1 MSAHPCPI
9 SHKHLRGVAN
19 SLAARAA
26 TSSAAHRERA
36 TVQALIRRMLISLA
50 IAQLFLPLPGK
61 LHAEPDPCSLQTPS
75 SVLCNGNQSGGIATG
90 RTLLIDG
97 STLQSPP
104 VTTIDVNTL
113 NAAVAPGSG
122 LPGIYLHNEAGN
134 AVTINAGTSLA
145 PISITANGDNTGGI
159 VVNGFG
165 TPTQTNNF
173 FGLPL
178 PSGSGGTGGNVTVN
192 SFATISTDGDQSPG
206 ISARS
211 RAGGYSDAVVNTYKQ
226 LLGTNQGATF
236 GISTV
241 QGDSAK
247 IGQAVTGSNG
257 GTFTLKNNLLGLA
270 PAYTYNLSG
279 MALNNLAPGQH
290 IDTSVSYTVT
300 SIIGY
305 APSNAV
311 LTLRVT
317 RLADGSLSV
326 LPATY
331 FDVYG
336 RAYEAPQAI
345 AYVDGATPLSGQI
358 SLAPN
363 FDAYMSRLLEDS
375 AIGGAGG
382 NVSVT
387 TSGSITTKNALS
399 FGQASYGIL
408 AQSKGGT
415 GLPGGGGVFSGDTGN
430 AGSPGGSVMVNNTA
444 TIHTFGEGAHGIV
457 ASSAGGN
464 GGRGG
469 GASFAGNGGAGG
481 TGAKGG
487 EVTVINYGNI
497 TTESTN
503 AFGILAQT
511 LGGQGGQGGGGGWLG
526 GGGGAGGAGTEND
539 PVIVGNAGTITTFG
553 DDSHG
558 ILVQSIG
565 GFGGGGGG
573 AGGIVALGSTGGNA
587 GTGGIATI
595 LNLGKVSTAG
605 WNANA
610 LMAQSIGGGGGSAGG
625 TGGLVA
631 LGGDGTAGGNGGM
644 ASVYNYGELNATG
657 VGARGIVA
665 QSIGGG
671 GGHGGDSG
679 GLVAIGGDGAT
690 TSDGGAVNVGN
701 TGKITS
707 ASNAILAES
716 IGGGGGTGGS
726 SGGWFGVGGSGGGG
740 GNGGTVTV
748 ANSGDLTTSGRN
760 AAALFA
766 QSVGG
771 GGGNGGNVVA
781 VGAFA
786 SVAIGGAGGNG
797 GDSDKVVAKSTGG
810 TIETWGVQSHGI
822 YAQSVGGRGGNGG
835 FAAAASAGKGLS
847 LSLSVGRSGGGGGD
861 GGEVQIESQSTITT
875 HEQDAYGIYAQSV
888 GGGGGNG
895 GFSVAASAAV
905 QGVAVSFSVGGKGGV
920 AGDGKK
926 VEVGKDAPITG
937 KITANGANAYGIV
950 AQSVGG
956 GGGHGGLAVAA
967 TLSAGT
973 NGSGSLGLALGGE
986 GGSGGAG
993 GAVVVNSAATISTQG
1008 EKAYGIK
1015 AQSVGGGGGDGGLA
1029 VAGGVGGGLGSDSL
1043 KLNVAVGGSGG
1054 AGSMASTVDVDIS
1067 GGSIETWGKNAHGV
1081 FAQSVG
1087 GGGGDGGIA
1096 IAGTLGLG
1104 GKNTNVSI
1112 SAGGVGGTG
1121 SIGDTVTVSNAAT
1134 IKTHGEAAFGIF
1146 AQSLGGGGGIGGAA
1160 FSGAGDLNI
1169 GQEGYNVNIDFAFGG
1184 KGGSGNKG
1192 GMVDITNTGTIETF
1206 GTASHGIFAESVG
1219 GGGGQGGSAR
1229 TMSINAAV
1237 MPVSTLGKYASFSLN
1252 LGGKGGSGSDGNTVD
1267 IDNQGTIITHGAD
1280 SHGIYAQSVGGGG
1293 GTGGEGAHGFFGIPA
1308 LMFDKT
1314 PMYQQV
1320 SISMGGSG
1328 GAAGSGGAVNVIQH
1342 GNITAHEQGSD
1353 GIFAQSIGG
1362 GGGTGGVGAI
1372 GFTGTVGI
1380 GGSGGASGN
1389 GGKVDVIVDGNI
1401 NTYGGAGY
1409 GVFAQSIGGGGG
1421 IGGNIDRGLA
1431 TSWNVGL
1438 GIGVIR
1444 NSQNGGNGGEVT
1456 VSGSGLIHTRELG
1469 ATGIFAQSVGG
1480 GGGVAGYQN
1489 QSWWGFAGSAGGNG
1503 SGDRVTVDWRG
1514 SIWTDG
1520 ENAHGIYAQSAGG
1533 EAVDVVVYDE
1543 NGNPTAKKLQGY
1555 QNLGKDVSVTVR
1567 GNVITS
1573 GVRSNA
1579 IYAESSGAEG
1589 KGNITVKILEQG
1601 TVKGGSGADAA
1612 GVHLVGGTQNLIE
1625 NTGYIGTV
1633 SGITGLAIA
1642 GDTGND
1648 VVSSSGTVTGSVSLG
1663 TGTNAFT
1670 NALGGLF
1677 NSGPLVDLGAGN
1689 QLINSGTLA
1698 PGGLGSAAT
1707 TTLTGNLRQNSSG
1720 SLAVDLSLAG
1730 RASDLLNIVGAA
1742 QVDGKLSVR
1751 PVDTGFARP
1760 GTLRSV
1766 VLTASDGVS
1775 AADLTLAA
1783 PHSLLTSYALLYPSA
1798 NEIAVTRSIDFAPR
1812 SLNPNAQRI
1821 GAHLNAIQA
1830 TGGTA
1835 SLAPYIAA
1843 LFAQPDDQ
1851 SLATAYEKLGP
1862 GALGTLTKSSTASS
1876 LEFNDAMHSCR
1887 QRDGDYRFIREGEC
1901 SWIRFGGSIRDQER
1915 DDQNPGYRQDMV
1927 TMAGGFQKAVREN
1940 LHLGL
1945 GVSYQQSALN
1955 SVFSDVNGERFEG
1968 GMIVKQRFD
1977 ATRLSLSFSAGYGH
1991 YNTRRL
1997 VDIAAPG
2004 TYAQARPTLWSG
2016 ALHGRISH
2024 DIMASEN
2031 AYIRPM
2037 LGLGV
2042 SYVSRDAYD
2051 ETGAGGAN
2059 LRVEK
2064 ASDTFV
2070 SLHPAI
2076 EFGGEN
2082 SIGGEGTLLRHFVR
2096 VGMTQFLGSSEHHVT
2111 ASLEGAPSGIQPFTV
2126 TTRSDKT
2133 YADLVIGVDILR
2145 KSGTTVRLEYTGQFS
2160 NNSSTNAI
2168 GVKVAMPF

>member
-1 MSAHPCPI
+1 MGGNVYAD
-9 SHKHLRGVAN
+9 
-19 SLAARAA
+19 
-26 TSSAAHRERA
+26 
-36 TVQALIRRMLISLA
+36 
-50 IAQLFLPLPGK
+50 
-61 LHAEPDPCSLQTPS
+61 PDTCSLQTSS
-75 SVLCNGNQSGGIATG
+75 SVVCSGNQSGGVATG
-90 RTLLIDG
+90 RTLLTDG

-104 VTTIDVNTL
+104 VTTINVNSL
-113 NAAVAPGSG
+113 NATVAPGSG

-134 AVTINAGTSLA
+134 AVAINAGASLV
-145 PISITANGDNTGGI
+145 PISITASGDNTAGI
-159 VVNGFG
+159 AVNGFG
-165 TPTQTNNF
+165 TPTQTINF

-178 PSGSGGTGGNVTVN
+178 PAGAGGTGGDVTV
-192 SFATISTDGDQSPG
+192 SSHAKIITDGDEAPG

-226 LLGTNQGATF
+226 LLGTNQGVTF
-236 GISTV
+236 HISTV
-241 QGDSAK
+241 QGDSTK
-247 IGQAVTGSNG
+247 IGQSVTGSNG
-257 GTFTLKNNLLGLA
+257 GEFILKNNVIGLA
-270 PAYTYNLSG
+270 PTYTYNLSS
-279 MALNNLAPGQH
+279 MALANLAPGQH
-290 IDTSVSYTVT
+290 IDTSVSYAVT
-300 SIIGY
+300 SVIGY

-317 RLADGSLSV
+317 RLDDGSLSV

-336 RAYEAPQAI
+336 RAYEATQAI
-345 AYVDGATPLSGQI
+345 AYVEGATPFSGQI

-363 FDAYMSRLLEDS
+363 FDSYMTRLLEDS

-387 TSGSITTKNALS
+387 TSGSITTKNEVS

-430 AGSPGGSVMVNNTA
+430 AGSPGGIVTINNAA

-487 EVTVINYGNI
+487 EVSVVNFGNI

-526 GGGGAGGAGTEND
+526 GGGGAGGAGTAND
-539 PVIVGNAGTITTFG
+539 LVLVGNAGTITTSG
-553 DDSHG
+553 NDSHG

-573 AGGIVALGSTGGNA
+573 ASGIVALGSDGGNA

-595 LNLGKVSTAG
+595 LNLGKVSTGG

-610 LMAQSIGGGGGSAGG
+610 LMSQSIGGGGGSAGG
-625 TGGLVA
+625 AGGLVA
-631 LGGDGTAGGNGGM
+631 LGGNGTAGGNGGM
-644 ASVYNYGELNATG
+644 STVYNYGELSAIG
-657 VGARGIVA
+657 IGARGIVA

-690 TSDGGAVNVGN
+690 TSDGGAVNVRN
-701 TGKITS
+701 EGKITS

-740 GNGGTVTV
+740 GDGGTVTV
-748 ANSGDLTTSGRN
+748 NNSGDLTTAGRN

-766 QSVGG
+766 QSIGG

-797 GDSDKVVAKSTGG
+797 GDGDEVVAKNTGG
-810 TIETWGVQSHGI
+810 SIETWGVQSHGI
-822 YAQSVGGRGGNGG
+822 FAQSLGGRGGNGG
-835 FAAAASAGKGLS
+835 FAAAASAGKGIS
-847 LSLSVGRSGGGGGD
+847 FSVAIGRTGGGGGD
-861 GGEVQIESQSTITT
+861 GGEVQVESQSTITT

-895 GFSVAASAAV
+895 GFTIAASAAV
-905 QGVAVSFSVGGKGGV
+905 QGVAVSFSVGGAGGA

-937 KITANGANAYGIV
+937 TVTTTGANAYGVV

-967 TLSAGT
+967 TISAGT
-973 NGSGSLGLALGGE
+973 NGSGSLGLSLGGE
-986 GGSGGAG
+986 GGAGGAG
-993 GAVVVNSAATISTQG
+993 GAVVVNSAASISTQG

-1029 VAGGVGGGLGSDSL
+1029 VAGSIGGGSGSL
-1043 KLNVAVGGSGG
+1043 KLDVAVGGSGG
-1054 AGSMASTVDVDIS
+1054 AGSMGSTVDVDIS
-1067 GGSIETWGKNAHGV
+1067 GGSIETWGKDAHGV
-1081 FAQSVG
+1081 FAQSIG

-1104 GKNTNVSI
+1104 GKNANVSV

-1121 SIGDTVTVSNAAT
+1121 SIGDTVTVSNAGT
-1134 IKTHGEAAFGIF
+1134 IKTHGNAAFGIF
-1146 AQSLGGGGGIGGAA
+1146 AQSLGGGGGVGGAA
-1160 FSGAGDLNI
+1160 FSGAGNLNI

-1192 GMVDITNTGTIETF
+1192 GMVDITNSGTIETF
-1206 GTASHGIFAESVG
+1206 GIASHGIFAESIG

-1229 TMSINAAV
+1229 TMSINAAI
-1237 MPVSTLGKYASFSLN
+1237 MPVSTLGKYASFSLS
-1252 LGGKGGSGSDGNTVD
+1252 LGGKGGSGSDGNTVS
-1267 IDNQGTIITHGAD
+1267 IDNQESIITHGAD
-1280 SHGIYAQSVGGGG
+1280 SHGVYAQSVGGGG

-1320 SISMGGSG
+1320 SVSMGGSG
-1328 GAAGSGGAVNVIQH
+1328 GAAGSGGAVNVNQH
-1342 GNITAHEQGSD
+1342 GSITAHEQGSH

-1389 GGKVDVIVDGNI
+1389 GGKVDVAVEGDI

-1421 IGGNIDRGLA
+1421 VGGNIDRGLA
-1431 TSWNVGL
+1431 TSWNVGI
-1438 GIGVIR
+1438 GVGVIR
-1444 NSQNGGNGGEVT
+1444 NSGNGGNGGEVN
-1456 VSGSGLIHTRELG
+1456 VSGTGLIHTRGLG

-1503 SGDRVTVDWRG
+1503 SGDRVTVDWNG
-1514 SIWTDG
+1514 SIQTDG
-1520 ENAHGIYAQSAGG
+1520 DTAHGIYAQSAGG

-1543 NGNPTAKKLQGY
+1543 NGNPTQNKLQGY

-1567 GNVITS
+1567 GDVITS
-1573 GVRSNA
+1573 GSRSNA
-1579 IYAESSGAEG
+1579 IYAQSEG
-1589 KGNITVKILEQG
+1589 NEGNGNITVRILDKG
-1601 TVKGGSGADAA
+1601 TVKGGTGVDAA
-1612 GVHLVGGTQNLIE
+1612 GVHLVGGAQNLIE
-1625 NTGYIGTV
+1625 NTGLIGAVEGV
-1633 SGITGLAIA
+1633 SGLAIA
-1642 GDTGND
+1642 SDTGND
-1648 VVSSSGTVTGSVSLG
+1648 VVINHGTVTGSVALG
-1663 TGTNAFT
+1663 TGINVFT
-1670 NALGGLF
+1670 NAPGGTF
-1677 NSGPLVDLGAGN
+1677 NTGPLVELGAGR
-1689 QLINSGTLA
+1689 QLTNSGTLA
-1698 PGGLGSAAT
+1698 PGGTGAVAT
-1707 TTLTGNLRQNSSG
+1707 TTLTGNLLQDSNG

-1730 RASDLLNIVGAA
+1730 RASDLLSVVGSA

-1751 PVDTGFARP
+1751 PLDTGFARP

-1766 VLTASDGVS
+1766 VLIAGDGVS
-1775 AADLTLAA
+1775 AANLTLAA
-1783 PHSLLTSYALLYPSA
+1783 PHSLLTSYALIYPSA
-1798 NEIAVTRSIDFAPR
+1798 NEIGVTRSVNFAPR
-1812 SLNPNAQRI
+1812 SLSPNAQRI
-1821 GAHLNAIQA
+1821 GSHLNAIQEA
-1830 TGGTA
+1830 GGSA

-1843 LFAQPDDQ
+1843 LFAQPNDA
-1851 SLATAYEKLGP
+1851 SLHTAYEKLGP
-1862 GALGTLTKSSTASS
+1862 GALGSITTAATTSS

-1901 SWIRFGGSIRDQER
+1901 SWMRLGGSIRNQER
-1915 DDQNPGYRQDMV
+1915 NDQSPGYTQDVV
-1927 TMAGGFQKAVREN
+1927 TMAGGIQKEFSRDV
-1940 LHLGL
+1940 HLGF
-1945 GVSYQQSALN
+1945 GVSYQHSALN
-1955 SVFSDVNGERFEG
+1955 SIFSDIKGERFEG
-1968 GMIVKQRFD
+1968 GLILKRRID

-1991 YNTRRL
+1991 YESKRL
-1997 VDIAAPG
+1997 VDFATPG
-2004 TYAQARPTLWSG
+2004 VQAQAKPQLWSTS
-2016 ALHGRISH
+2016 LHGRISH
-2024 DIMASEN
+2024 DIMSSES
-2031 AYIRPM
+2031 AYVRPM
-2037 LGLGV
+2037 LGMGA
-2042 SYVSRDAYD
+2042 SYVSRKAYS

-2059 LRVEK
+2059 LQVEK
-2064 ASDTFV
+2064 ETDTFV

-2076 EFGGEN
+2076 EFGGEHG
-2082 SIGGEGTLLRHFVR
+2082 IGDEGTLLRHFVR
-2096 VGMTQFLGSSEHHVT
+2096 VGMTRFLGSNDRNFT
-2111 ASLEGAPSGIQPFTV
+2111 ASMEGAPSGVPAFTV
-2126 TTRSDKT
+2126 TTQSEKT
-2133 YADLVIGVDILR
+2133 YADLAVGIDILR
-2145 KSGTTVRLEYTGQFS
+2145 NSGTTVRLEYTGQFS
-2160 NNSSTNAI
+2160 KQSSANAI
-2168 GVKVAMPF
+2168 GVKFAMPF